1 MVLILMELEGIYMPM
16 MSNLSDDKKSLT
28 IAIQGRFD
36 FSSLQAFRDSYEK
49 VAPKPQNFTIDLKE
63 TSYIDSSALGMLLA
77 LRDYASE
84 ATQGE
89 IKIIN
94 PNPDV
99 RQILL
104 ITKLDEIFKVA

>member
-1 MVLILMELEGIYMPM
+1 
-16 MSNLSDDKKSLT
+16 MSITSTLSDDQKFLT

-36 FSSLQAFRDSYEK
+36 FSSLQAFRANYEK
-49 VAPKPQNFTIDLKE
+49 VTPKPEGFTIDLKDAD
-63 TSYIDSSALGMLLA
+63 YVDSSALGMLLA
-77 LRDYASE
+77 LRDYAGDP
-84 ATQGE
+84 QKVE

-94 PNPDV
+94 ANPDV